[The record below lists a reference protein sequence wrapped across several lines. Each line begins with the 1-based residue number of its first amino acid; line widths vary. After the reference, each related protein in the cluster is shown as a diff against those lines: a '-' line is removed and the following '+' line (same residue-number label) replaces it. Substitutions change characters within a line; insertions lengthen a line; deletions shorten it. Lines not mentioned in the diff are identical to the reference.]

1 MSVRVRYIVDDVD
14 AAIAFYRDLLS
25 FEVVM
30 RPAPPFAIL
39 ARGELSAPNPQGG
52 GGQTLPGGR
61 TPSPEG
67 WNRFSLEVADLE
79 ADVER
84 LRAAGAVLRS
94 DIVRG
99 VGVGG
104 DTRPPREAPSPAA
117 RTAACVSRSARARR
131 SPRARPGRRRRA
143 R

>member
-14 AAIAFYRDLLS
+14 AAIGFYGDLLG

-30 RPAPPFAIL
+30 HPAPTFAIL
-39 ARGELSAPNPQGG
+39 ARGVLRLLLSAPNPQGG

-61 TPSPEG
+61 TPSPGG

-99 VGVGG
+99 VGG
-104 DTRPPREAPSPAA
+104 DQVIVDDPSGNPVELFQPR
-117 RTAACVSRSARARR
+117 
-131 SPRARPGRRRRA
+131 
-143 R
+143 